1 MLVHSPRLSIASS
14 FGDGP
19 TSVPPACGIKSP
31 RRVWR
36 PVRNV
41 WQNSRLPL
49 SSDIN
54 TSSGLPAAAHG
65 RHAWKAR
72 CGLTRR
78 KTSGTTACCEEGW
91 YEVHRAQRDAARSMV
106 CDSHPFA
113 CKKKLE
119 PQRHFPRD
127 SAALAKAEERRRA
140 RLRQPRC
147 PLASARTV
155 ATLSMS
161 GDAEL
166 SSEEA
171 VAERQAF
178 LRCAGC
184 VVDRQHLCR

>member
-41 WQNSRLPL
+41 WQNSGLPL

-54 TSSGLPAAAHG
+54 TSSGLPAAVHG

-113 CKKKLE
+113 CKKRME

-127 SAALAKAEERRRA
+127 SAALAKASNVGGPASSCSVAPSPVHAQFSRSLCPATQSLVQRRL
-140 RLRQPRC
+140 LRSDKRFCGAP
-147 PLASARTV
+147 
-155 ATLSMS
+155 
-161 GDAEL
+161 
-166 SSEEA
+166 A
-171 VAERQAF
+171 VS
-178 LRCAGC
+178 
-184 VVDRQHLCR
+184 